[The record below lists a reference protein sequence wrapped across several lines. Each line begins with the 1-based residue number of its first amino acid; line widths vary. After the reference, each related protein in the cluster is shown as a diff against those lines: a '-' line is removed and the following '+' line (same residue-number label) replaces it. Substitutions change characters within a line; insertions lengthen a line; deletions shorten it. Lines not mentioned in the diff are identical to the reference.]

1 MDDYGKLINKQYK
14 QLLEQCKIQMDR
26 FERDYPELG
35 RISNR
40 SLRSGVSRG
49 GISSSGPAS

>member
-26 FERDYPELG
+26 FERDYPEPREG
-35 RISNR
+35 FPIA
-40 SLRSGVSRG
+40 
-49 GISSSGPAS
+49 P